1 MGKDG
6 KAERRDDV
14 RLGFIKGD
22 RVLMTEGLEEGD
34 LLIVDGHR
42 ALSPGDA
49 VKEVPAEG
57 AGAASRATT
66 RAKG

>member
-1 MGKDG
+1 MDKDG

-14 RLGFIKGD
+14 KLGFIKGD
-22 RVLMTEGLEEGD
+22 RVLVTEGLKEGD
-34 LLIVDGHR
+34 LLIIDGHR

-49 VKEVPAEG
+49 VKEEPPEG